1 MTEKP
6 TYAEI
11 VAAYDRLVLEKE
23 QYRTALEKIR
33 FVEGVPRSIERIA
46 LDLLELLIEAVY
58 RSDRDVLYLRVN
70 LELEKLRIF
79 LRLGHDRQLLA
90 DDQLRYA
97 IGEID
102 EIGRMWHGWAGP
114 KRKRPV
120 TATGT

>member
-1 MTEKP
+1 MKTRPPIFTKF
-6 TYAEI
+6 
-11 VAAYDRLVLEKE
+11 YDLLAWILD
-23 QYRTALEKIR
+23 RTAR
-33 FVEGVPRSIERIA
+33 FPKHLRFSLVQKIERIA

-79 LRLGHDRQLLA
+79 LRLGHDRQLLS
-90 DDQLRYA
+90 DDQLRHA
-97 IGEID
+97 IDEID